1 MSVVAIVQA
10 RSSSSRLP
18 KKVMRDING
27 SSLISILLRR
37 LNQAKRIDKLV
48 LATTTSNADNLLVT
62 HVKSLGFD
70 VFRGSENDVLD
81 RYYQAAR
88 KYDADYIVR
97 LTGDDPLSD
106 PELVDRMINKML
118 IEGCDA
124 LSNSFQPT
132 YPEGLDATILSF
144 KALKKA
150 WSEARLQSQR
160 EHVTPYIFAENS
172 DFNVYHFRQKRDDS
186 KLRWTVDYEEDF
198 RLIEQIYNALY
209 LKNPSFTTDDVYSL
223 LDKDPLL
230 KSLNSKFFRN
240 AGLIESQKNDEEV

>member
-1 MSVVAIVQA
+1 VIVGILQARMGSTRLPGKVLMEILGRPLLQLQIERLKRSKLMDQLVVATTESPLDNAVEN
-10 RSSSSRLP
+10 LC
-18 KKVMRDING
+18 
-27 SSLISILLRR
+27 SLIE
-37 LNQAKRIDKLV
+37 V
-48 LATTTSNADNLLVT
+48 PC
-62 HVKSLGFD
+62 
-70 VFRGSENDVLD
+70 FRGSENDVLD

>member
-1 MSVVAIVQA
+1 MIVGILQARMGSTRLPGKVLMEILGRPLLQLQIERLKRSKLMDQLVVATTESPLDNAVEN
-10 RSSSSRLP
+10 LC
-18 KKVMRDING
+18 
-27 SSLISILLRR
+27 SLIE
-37 LNQAKRIDKLV
+37 V
-48 LATTTSNADNLLVT
+48 PC
-62 HVKSLGFD
+62 
-70 VFRGSENDVLD
+70 FRGSENDVLD